1 MSTDYLRNVARDLK
15 DAGVDLITPDQ
26 LDELAYFIDASQ
38 VERVLHN
45 IAEPDSFDRDG
56 NYIEP
61 TED

>member
-26 LDELAYFIDASQ
+26 LDDLAYFIDASQ

>member
-15 DAGVDLITPDQ
+15 DAGVDMITPDQ
-26 LDELAYFIDASQ
+26 LDDLAYFIDASQ

>member
-1 MSTDYLRNVARDLK
+1 MSTDYLRSLARDLK

-26 LDELAYFIDASQ
+26 LDDLAYFIDASQ

>member
-1 MSTDYLRNVARDLK
+1 MSTDYLRNLARDLK

-26 LDELAYFIDASQ
+26 LDDLAYFIDASQ